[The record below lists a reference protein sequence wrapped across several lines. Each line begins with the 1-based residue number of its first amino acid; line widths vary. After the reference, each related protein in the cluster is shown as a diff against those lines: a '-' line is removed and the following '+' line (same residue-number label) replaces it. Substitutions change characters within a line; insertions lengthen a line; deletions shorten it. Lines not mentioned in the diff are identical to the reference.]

1 MTVPF
6 AWNAPVIVA
15 VSETDDPTAT
25 VVGDRFDVIVGVTF
39 RTLNGSQ
46 ELVAAL
52 LFWSPL

>member
-1 MTVPF
+1 VTVPF